1 MHICIV
7 TSHCDRLYSASLFY
21 NSDLGDD
28 LFDVQS
34 ALIPVAANWRSIGI
48 ALRLRPDILQ
58 NTDTRYNGDPRAC
71 LSSMLTEWL
80 MRNYNVERFG
90 EPTWQMLVEAVGH
103 PAGGANMALAK
114 EIARR
119 HMAIGMPYFS

>member
-1 MHICIV
+1 M
-7 TSHCDRLYSASLFY
+7 
-21 NSDLGDD
+21 
-28 LFDVQS
+28 QS

-90 EPTWQMLVEAVGH
+90 EPTWLMLVEAVGH

-114 EIARR
+114 EIARK